1 MLLEHNETNLVQNW
15 LMTNEIGKGPMKL
28 KDGPMKLQKFKWAN
42 QVKSRPMKLR
52 KFKWA
57 NEVENW
63 VVMLI
68 NGKSFGLMKLKMS

>member
-1 MLLEHNETNLVQNW
+1 
-15 LMTNEIGKGPMKL
+15 
-28 KDGPMKLQKFKWAN
+28 MKLQKFKWAN

-63 VVMLI
+63 VIMLI
-68 NGKSFGLMKLKMS
+68 SGQCIKYKNSKIG

>member
-28 KDGPMKLQKFKWAN
+28 KNGPMKLQKFKWAN

-57 NEVENW
+57 NQLEN
-63 VVMLI
+63 
-68 NGKSFGLMKLKMS
+68 